1 MDWVQPVSQE
11 RGAVSH
17 YYLSPANSVHFHLI
31 QDGNESNYSFSEAA
45 SDVDYFD
52 DKQAAKA
59 EAEQHAFSQL
69 EKAQVSRQSHLA

>member
-1 MDWVQPVSQE
+1 MDWVQPVSHSLRSPQCH
-11 RGAVSH
+11 RAAH
-17 YYLSPANSVHFHLI
+17 QHFLS

-45 SDVDYFD
+45 SDADYFD